1 MMEAERDSM
10 VSEAVAPVYGATGAA
25 VLRGRLEDF
34 DGWLTEGEMQRVVE
48 VEHEGERVLCLQLW
62 GRDHSDIRARWEA
75 RWHRRP
81 HPPSK
86 YAWLTQLRFPV
97 EREWTEA
104 EIQGALA
111 EVEEHARGLKE
122 TEELE
127 RSPDPPPPG
136 YEDTDYDQMDWLMD
150 MKHSLWWRVKV

>member
-1 MMEAERDSM
+1 MSEELRDSA
-10 VSEAVAPVYGATGAA
+10 VSEVVAPAYGATGAGA
-25 VLRGRLEDF
+25 LQRRLEDF
-34 DGWLTEGEMQRVVE
+34 DGWLREERQRVVE
-48 VEHEGERVLCLQLW
+48 CGRDGERQLCLQIW

-86 YAWLTQLRFPV
+86 YKWLTQLRFPI

-104 EIQGALA
+104 EIEEALEQA
-111 EVEEHARGLKE
+111 AHHAREIKR
-122 TEELE
+122 LE
-127 RSPDPPPPG
+127 CLSESPDPPPPG